1 LLPLLLPLRRSPT
14 RHETRDDDRDRH
26 AGHAAANVHHGIPI
40 RRKVMLRVGKTADK
54 REAR

>member
-1 LLPLLLPLRRSPT
+1 VFKLL
-14 RHETRDDDRDRH
+14 
-26 AGHAAANVHHGIPI
+26 AGEICAYDSIPI

>member
-1 LLPLLLPLRRSPT
+1 MLIRAAFKLL
-14 RHETRDDDRDRH
+14 
-26 AGHAAANVHHGIPI
+26 AGHICVHHSIPI